1 MLDVMIGIFIF
12 VGVIAVTT
20 LLFSGWAVYG
30 VIRVLASGLD
40 ALFSSSSPASS
51 RTPLPGHAAGQ
62 SHCPRSRCHA
72 SNPPGAAFC
81 RRCGSRLTANGAGV
95 PLATPTQRRQVFAT
109 PAPARTAKPA
119 HRDYA

>member
-72 SNPPGAAFC
+72 SNPPGGFPPPMRLEADGERRRGAA
-81 RRCGSRLTANGAGV
+81 RDAHPAQAG
-95 PLATPTQRRQVFAT
+95 LRD
-109 PAPARTAKPA
+109 ARSCPDSQAGPS
-119 HRDYA
+119 